1 MKIELSSVTLEGDLE
16 ISEGAEAIVV
26 FAHGSGSSR
35 LSPRNQYVAKVLRSA
50 GFATLLFDLLTKS
63 EDQLYQNR
71 FDIPLLTKRLIET
84 THWLMNREET
94 KGMKIGFF
102 GASTGAASALE
113 AEFRLNNPL
122 ISAIVSRGGRP
133 DLANKFLDKIKIPT
147 LFIVGGN
154 DRAVIELN
162 KRAFEKL
169 RCEKDLVIISGATHL
184 FEEPG
189 TLEQVA
195 EKAKEWFLKFLIE
208 RMEGGSAEI
217 PRPAAS
223 G

>member
-1 MKIELSSVTLEGDLE
+1 MEIDLGSVRLEGDLE
-16 ISEGAEAIVV
+16 IPEGAKGIVI

-35 LSPRNQYVAKVLRSA
+35 LSPRNQHVAGVLRSA
-50 GFATLLFDLLTKS
+50 GLATLLFDLLTKE
-63 EDQLYQNR
+63 EDQTYQNR
-71 FDIPLLTKRLIET
+71 FDIPLLTKRLIAT
-84 THWLMNREET
+84 TQWLMNREDI

-133 DLANKFLDKIKIPT
+133 DLANKFLDKVKAPT

-154 DRAVIELN
+154 DRAVIPLN
-162 KRAFEKL
+162 QTAFEKL
-169 RCEKDLVIISGATHL
+169 RCEKEFVIVPGASHL

-189 TLEQVA
+189 TLEAVA
-195 EKAKEWFLKFLIE
+195 EKAKEWFLRFLMKKE
-208 RMEGGSAEI
+208 DTSAQRAEV
-217 PRPAAS
+217 S
-223 G
+223 

>member
-1 MKIELSSVTLEGDLE
+1 MTLQGDLE
-16 ISEGAEAIVV
+16 IPEGAKAIIV

-35 LSPRNQYVAKVLRSA
+35 LSPRNQYVAGVLRSA

-133 DLANKFLDKIKIPT
+133 DLANKFLDKIKAPT
-147 LFIVGGN
+147 LFIVGG
-154 DRAVIELN
+154 DDPAVIELN
-162 KRAFEKL
+162 KKAFEKL
-169 RCEKDLVIISGATHL
+169 RCEKDLVIVPGASHL
-184 FEEPG
+184 FEELG
-189 TLEQVA
+189 TLEAVA

-208 RMEGGSAEI
+208 RMEGGFAEI